1 MRQFELVSKLD
12 QEVTTIARP
21 GPGYTDLHEHLEAL
35 EAANLLLRIDEP
47 VNKDTE
53 LHPLVRWQF
62 RGGLEERE
70 RKAFLFTNVV
80 DGRGRHYDIPVVV
93 GALAAN
99 AEIYRIGMGVPLD
112 RIGETWRRAIAEP
125 IPPSIVEQAPCQEI
139 VLVGDDLQGEGNGLD
154 ALPIPISTPGF
165 DSAPYMTATCCITA
179 DPETGLRNMGTYRAG
194 LKAPDRLAIKLFV
207 NLQQGGHW
215 HWQRYR
221 ERGEKMPMAIVLGCP
236 PVVAYCGPQKLAEG
250 VDEIGVAGGLAG
262 APIEVVAARTVDL
275 QVPAHSEIVIE
286 GLIDTEFLEPEGPF
300 GESHGH
306 VNLEEYNLTMTVTAI
321 TRRRDAIIPSIISQ
335 VTPSESSVIK
345 RVAYEPM
352 FLEHLRDHLGIKGV
366 VRVSMHEPLTNLRRV
381 IVVQF
386 ERGVPETEVWRAL
399 YAAASFQ
406 RPWGKYVIAVNEDID
421 PNNTDA
427 VFWAMSYRANPEHD
441 THLLRHKDPG
451 HGPRTE
457 SAEDSALLINA
468 TLRQD
473 APPLSLPERRYM
485 EAAKDLWERLGLPAL
500 RPGAPWHGYSLG
512 QWSDDWDAA
521 AQRAADGHYLEN
533 GRISYQKRRSDVAP
547 NTPVGDLGE
556 PGVGSQES

>member
-1 MRQFELVSKLD
+1 
-12 QEVTTIARP
+12 
-21 GPGYTDLHEHLEAL
+21 
-35 EAANLLLRIDEP
+35 
-47 VNKDTE
+47 
-53 LHPLVRWQF
+53 
-62 RGGLEERE
+62 
-70 RKAFLFTNVV
+70 
-80 DGRGRHYDIPVVV
+80 
-93 GALAAN
+93 
-99 AEIYRIGMGVPLD
+99 
-112 RIGETWRRAIAEP
+112 
-125 IPPSIVEQAPCQEI
+125 
-139 VLVGDDLQGEGNGLD
+139 
-154 ALPIPISTPGF
+154 
-165 DSAPYMTATCCITA
+165 
-179 DPETGLRNMGTYRAG
+179 
-194 LKAPDRLAIKLFV
+194 
-207 NLQQGGHW
+207 
-215 HWQRYR
+215 
-221 ERGEKMPMAIVLGCP
+221 
-236 PVVAYCGPQKLAEG
+236 
-250 VDEIGVAGGLAG
+250 
-262 APIEVVAARTVDL
+262 
-275 QVPAHSEIVIE
+275 
-286 GLIDTEFLEPEGPF
+286 
-300 GESHGH
+300 
-306 VNLEEYNLTMTVTAI
+306 MTVTAI

-381 IVVQF
+381 IVVQV

-427 VFWAMSYRANPEHD
+427 VFWAMSYRADPERD
-441 THLLRHKDPG
+441 THLLRHQDPG

-457 SAEDSALLINA
+457 SAEDSALLVNA

-500 RPGAPWHGYSLG
+500 RPEAPWHGYSLG